1 MKMGIFK
8 KKELKI
14 GLALGSG
21 AARGLAHIGVLKVL
35 IEEGIP
41 IDYISGSSMGALVGA
56 YFASKGEVTTLEEM
70 VLGIDWR
77 KLARLIDPN
86 LIFMLRGLIHGQKIK
101 ELLQVIIGDVEFK
114 DLKIPLAIV
123 ATDTNTGEEVI
134 IKEGSVIE
142 AVRASISMP
151 AIFMPVKYGRRFLI
165 DGGVVNPVPA
175 GVVRNMGATF
185 VIACN
190 VIRELKRNKSMQVH
204 RRKESFKPISK
215 SQVKKDVISLNGRLN
230 RIIQKI
236 NFKDF
241 WKAFATFQAKVQ
253 NKVRRIDPNTPN
265 IFEVL
270 IQSVYLMEYEIAK
283 LKAKEADIVITPN
296 VSNLKVLDFYQR
308 KEVIIKGFEAAKRVL
323 PNIRKSVKSL

>member
-1 MKMGIFK
+1 MRGIK
-8 KKELKI
+8 RAKI

-21 AARGLAHIGVLKVL
+21 ASRGLAHIGVLKAL
-35 IEEGIP
+35 IEEGIS

-56 YFASKGEVTTLEEM
+56 YFASKGEVATLEKM
-70 VLGIDWR
+70 ILGVDWK

-86 LIFMLRGLIHGQKIK
+86 LIFMLKGLIHGQKIK

-114 DLKIPLAIV
+114 DLKIPLVVV
-123 ATDTNTGEEVI
+123 ATDVNTGEEVI

-175 GVVRNMGATF
+175 GIVRNMGATF

-190 VIRELKRNKSMQVH
+190 VIQKLKNKRMQV
-204 RRKESFKPISK
+204 RKKKTSRVISK
-215 SQVKKDVISLNGRLN
+215 SQTKAVNSLNGRVN
-230 RIIQKI
+230 RIIQKM

-241 WKAFATFQAKVQ
+241 WKVFATLQVKVQ
-253 NKVRRIDPNTPN
+253 KRVKRIDPNTPN

-283 LKAKEADIVITPN
+283 LKAKEADIVITPD
-296 VSNLKVLDFYQR
+296 VGILKVLDFYHR
-308 KEVIIKGFEAAKRVL
+308 KEAIIKGFEAAKKVL
-323 PNIRKSVKSL
+323 PNIRKLIKL

>member
-1 MKMGIFK
+1 MRIFK
-8 KKELKI
+8 KKKLKI

-21 AARGLAHIGVLKVL
+21 AARGLAHIGVLKAL

-41 IDYISGSSMGALVGA
+41 IDYISGSSIGALVGA
-56 YFASKGEVTTLEEM
+56 YFASKGEVATLEEM

-86 LIFMLRGLIHGQKIK
+86 LIFMLKGLIHGQKIK
-101 ELLQVIIGDVEFK
+101 ELLQAIIGDIEFK
-114 DLKIPLAIV
+114 DLKIPLAVI
-123 ATDTNTGEEVI
+123 ATDINTGEEVI

-151 AIFMPVKYGRRFLI
+151 AIFMPVKYDKRFLI

-190 VIRELKRNKSMQVH
+190 VIQKLKNKRMYVH
-204 RRKESFKPISK
+204 KKKTSKLISK
-215 SQVKKDVISLNGRLN
+215 SQVKKDINSLNGKLN
-230 RIIQKI
+230 RIIQKM

-253 NKVRRIDPNTPN
+253 NKVKRIDPNTPN

-270 IQSVYLMEYEIAK
+270 IQSIYLMEYEIAK
-283 LKAKEADIVITPN
+283 LKAKEADIVITPE
-296 VSNLKVLDFYQR
+296 VGNLKVLDFYHR
-308 KEVIIKGFEAAKRVL
+308 KEAITKGFQATKRIL
-323 PNIRKSVKSL
+323 PNIRKLIKF

>member
-1 MKMGIFK
+1 MRIFK
-8 KKELKI
+8 KKKLKI

-21 AARGLAHIGVLKVL
+21 AARGLAHIGVLKAL
-35 IEEGIP
+35 IEEGIS
-41 IDYISGSSMGALVGA
+41 IDYISGSSIGALVGA
-56 YFASKGEVTTLEEM
+56 YFASKGEVATLEEM
-70 VLGIDWR
+70 ILGIDWK

-86 LIFMLRGLIHGQKIK
+86 LVFMLKGLIHGQKIK

-114 DLKIPLAIV
+114 DLKIPLVVV
-123 ATDTNTGEEVI
+123 ATDVNTGEEVI

-175 GVVRNMGATF
+175 GIVRNMGATF

-190 VIRELKRNKSMQVH
+190 VTQKLKNKRMQVH
-204 RRKESFKPISK
+204 KKKTSKLISK
-215 SQVKKDVISLNGRLN
+215 SQVKKDVNSLNGRVN
-230 RIIQKI
+230 KIIQKM

-241 WKAFATFQAKVQ
+241 WKVFATFQGKAQ
-253 NKVRRIDPNTPN
+253 NKAKRIDPNTPN

-283 LKAKEADIVITPN
+283 LKAKEADIVITPD
-296 VSNLKVLDFYQR
+296 VGILKVLDFYHR
-308 KEVIIKGFEAAKRVL
+308 KEAITKGLEATKRML
-323 PNIRKSVKSL
+323 PNIHKLIKS

>member
-1 MKMGIFK
+1 MREIK
-8 KKELKI
+8 KAKI

-21 AARGLAHIGVLKVL
+21 ASRGLAHIGVLKAL
-35 IEEGIP
+35 IEERIP
-41 IDYISGSSMGALVGA
+41 VDYISGSSMGALVGA

-70 VLGIDWR
+70 ILGIDWK
-77 KLARLIDPN
+77 KLAHLIDPN
-86 LIFMLRGLIHGQKIK
+86 LIFMLKGLIHGQKIK

-114 DLKIPLAIV
+114 DLKIPLAVV

-134 IKEGSVIE
+134 IKEGSVVE

-175 GVVRNMGATF
+175 GIVRNMGATF

-190 VIRELKRNKSMQVH
+190 VIRKLKN
-204 RRKESFKPISK
+204 RRKHIHKKKTSRVISK
-215 SQVKKDVISLNGRLN
+215 SQVKKDVNSLNGRVN
-230 RIIQKI
+230 KIIQKI

-253 NKVRRIDPNTPN
+253 KKVRRIDPNTPN

-283 LKAKEADIVITPN
+283 LKAKEADIVITPD
-296 VSNLKVLDFYQR
+296 VGSLKVLDFYHR
-308 KEVIIKGFEAAKRVL
+308 KEAIAKGFEATKRML
-323 PNIRKSVKSL
+323 PNMHKLIKS

>member
-1 MKMGIFK
+1 MRIFK
-8 KKELKI
+8 KKKLKI

-21 AARGLAHIGVLKVL
+21 AARGLAHIGVLKAL
-35 IEEGIP
+35 IEEGIS
-41 IDYISGSSMGALVGA
+41 IDYISGSSIGALVGA
-56 YFASKGEVTTLEEM
+56 YFASKGEVATLEEM

-86 LIFMLRGLIHGQKIK
+86 LIFMLKGLIHGQKIK
-101 ELLQVIIGDVEFK
+101 ELLQAIIGDIEFK
-114 DLKIPLAIV
+114 DLKIPLAVV
-123 ATDTNTGEEVI
+123 ATDINTGEEVI

-190 VIRELKRNKSMQVH
+190 VIQKLKDKRMQINKKKTS
-204 RRKESFKPISK
+204 RLISK
-215 SQVKKDVISLNGRLN
+215 SQVKKDVNSLNGRFN
-230 RIIQKI
+230 RIIQK
-236 NFKDF
+236 NKFKDF
-241 WKAFATFQAKVQ
+241 WRVFATLQAKIQ
-253 NKVRRIDPNTPN
+253 NKVKRIDPNTPN

-270 IQSVYLMEYEIAK
+270 LQSVYLMEYEIAK

-296 VSNLKVLDFYQR
+296 VSNLKTLDFYQR
-308 KEVIIKGFEAAKRVL
+308 KEAIVKGFEAAKKMF
-323 PNIRKSVKSL
+323 PNIRKLIKSL

>member
-1 MKMGIFK
+1 MRIFK
-8 KKELKI
+8 KKKLKI

-21 AARGLAHIGVLKVL
+21 AARGLAHIGVLKAL
-35 IEEGIP
+35 IEEGIS
-41 IDYISGSSMGALVGA
+41 IDYISGSSIGALVGA
-56 YFASKGEVTTLEEM
+56 YFASKGEVATLEEM

-86 LIFMLRGLIHGQKIK
+86 LIFMLKGLIHGQKIK
-101 ELLQVIIGDVEFK
+101 ELLQAIIGDIEFK
-114 DLKIPLAIV
+114 DLKIPLAVV
-123 ATDTNTGEEVI
+123 ATDINTGEEVV

-190 VIRELKRNKSMQVH
+190 VIQKLKDKRMQINKKKTS
-204 RRKESFKPISK
+204 RLISK
-215 SQVKKDVISLNGRLN
+215 SQVKKDVNSLNGRFN
-230 RIIQKI
+230 RIIQK
-236 NFKDF
+236 NKFKDF
-241 WKAFATFQAKVQ
+241 WRVFATLQAKIQ
-253 NKVRRIDPNTPN
+253 NKVKRIDPNTPN

-270 IQSVYLMEYEIAK
+270 LQSVYLMEYEIAK

-296 VSNLKVLDFYQR
+296 VSNLKTLDFYQR
-308 KEVIIKGFEAAKRVL
+308 KEAIVKGFEAAKKMF
-323 PNIRKSVKSL
+323 PNIRKLIKSL

>member
-1 MKMGIFK
+1 MEFFK
-8 KKELKI
+8 KKKI

-21 AARGLAHIGVLKVL
+21 AARGLAHIGVLKAL
-35 IEEGIP
+35 TEEGIS
-41 IDYISGSSMGALVGA
+41 IDYISGSSIGALVGA
-56 YFASKGEVTTLEEM
+56 YFASKGEVATLEEM
-70 VLGIDWR
+70 ILGIDWK

-86 LIFMLRGLIHGQKIK
+86 LVFMLKGLIHGQKIK

-114 DLKIPLAIV
+114 DLKIPLAVV
-123 ATDTNTGEEVI
+123 ATDTNTGEEVV

-190 VIRELKRNKSMQVH
+190 VIRKLKRNKNMQVH
-204 RRKESFKPISK
+204 KKKISRLISK
-215 SQVKKDVISLNGRLN
+215 SQVKKDANSLNGRLN
-230 RIIQKI
+230 RIIQKM

-241 WKAFATFQAKVQ
+241 WKVFATFQGKAQNRAK
-253 NKVRRIDPNTPN
+253 RIDPNTPN

-283 LKAKEADIVITPN
+283 LKAKEADIVITPDA
-296 VSNLKVLDFYQR
+296 SNLKVLDFYQR
-308 KEVIIKGFEAAKRVL
+308 KEVIIKGFEATKKVL
-323 PNIRKSVKSL
+323 PKIRKLID

>member
-1 MKMGIFK
+1 MGIFK
-8 KKELKI
+8 KKKLKV

-21 AARGLAHIGVLKVL
+21 AARGLAHIGVLKAL
-35 IEEGIP
+35 REEGIP

-70 VLGIDWR
+70 ILGIDWK

-86 LIFMLRGLIHGQKIK
+86 LIFMLKGLIHGQKIK
-101 ELLQVIIGDVEFK
+101 ELLEVIIGDVEFK
-114 DLKIPLAIV
+114 DLKIPLTVV

-190 VIRELKRNKSMQVH
+190 VIQKLKDKRMQINKKKTS
-204 RRKESFKPISK
+204 RLISK
-215 SQVKKDVISLNGRLN
+215 SQVKKDVNSLNGRFN
-230 RIIQKI
+230 RIIQK
-236 NFKDF
+236 NKFKDF
-241 WKAFATFQAKVQ
+241 WRVFATLQAKIQ
-253 NKVRRIDPNTPN
+253 NKVKRIDPNTPN

-270 IQSVYLMEYEIAK
+270 LQSVYLMEYEIAK

-296 VSNLKVLDFYQR
+296 VSNLKTLDFYQR
-308 KEVIIKGFEAAKRVL
+308 KEAIVKGFEAAKKMF
-323 PNIRKSVKSL
+323 PNIRKLIKSL